1 MGWFADKYGED
12 VHPKMSIDLFDKLID
27 MFGEEAA
34 KDTLVDVQEGRVRE
48 ETLWKYLG
56 DNDE

>member
-1 MGWFADKYGED
+1 
-12 VHPKMSIDLFDKLID
+12 MSIDLFDKLID

-34 KDTLVDVQEGRVRE
+34 KVTLVDVQEGRVRE

-56 DNDE
+56 DDKE